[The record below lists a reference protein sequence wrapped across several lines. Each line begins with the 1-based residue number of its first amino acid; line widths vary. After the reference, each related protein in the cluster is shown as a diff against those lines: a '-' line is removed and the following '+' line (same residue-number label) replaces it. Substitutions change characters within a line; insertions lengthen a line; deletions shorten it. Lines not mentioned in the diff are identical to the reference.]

1 MCGRFTNRYTWRE
14 LHTLYSLTDRD
25 MIRSNFPPRYNIAP
39 TQKSLIVRETNGVR
53 ELADLRWGLVPS
65 WAKDTKGAARCIN
78 ARAET
83 VADKPSF
90 RSAFK
95 SRPCLVVADGYYE
108 WKVVGPKEKQP
119 YYFTLKNKAP
129 FAFAGIWEAWK
140 RADGD
145 PLETF
150 ALLTTTPNQLC
161 STVHDRMPLIL
172 GREDWSAWLATP
184 DDRKALL
191 RPFPADL
198 MQTWPVGKAVGNVKN
213 DGPELIQPI

>member
-108 WKVVGPKEKQP
+108 WKGDYILDIATSIRPVTCLDASLIHI
-119 YYFTLKNKAP
+119 TLC
-129 FAFAGIWEAWK
+129 
-140 RADGD
+140 
-145 PLETF
+145 T
-150 ALLTTTPNQLC
+150 
-161 STVHDRMPLIL
+161 
-172 GREDWSAWLATP
+172 
-184 DDRKALL
+184 
-191 RPFPADL
+191 
-198 MQTWPVGKAVGNVKN
+198 
-213 DGPELIQPI
+213 